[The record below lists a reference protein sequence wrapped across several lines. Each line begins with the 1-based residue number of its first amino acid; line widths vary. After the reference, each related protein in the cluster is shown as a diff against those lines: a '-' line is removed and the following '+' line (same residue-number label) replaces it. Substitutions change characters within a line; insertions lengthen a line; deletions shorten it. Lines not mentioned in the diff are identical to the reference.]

1 MNPFRNTLWLSLG
14 DLAAKVL
21 NFLALVY
28 LARVLGVADYGA
40 FEFAITVLTYFTLLA
55 DAGLEVWS
63 LRETARGADL
73 KSLVSRTLFWKCTFA
88 ASALIILVFA
98 LPLFPA
104 YPGLRSLLFILG
116 AVLVVQ
122 ALNLKWVF
130 LGQEKMRWVA
140 AGLVLAQIFF
150 SVGMVRLVSSSAD
163 LSLAAWVWL
172 VSEIISSLFFGGLYV
187 RSHGFDFTWPGW
199 SEAGKSLK
207 PAFSIGLMQAMG
219 IMNYNFDSLLLGFL
233 AGAEPVGW
241 YKAAYKPITAVLGL
255 PLTYFAGLLPALTR
269 AYTSGQDEFRVLF
282 DRSLRLTLL
291 CCLPIAIGGT
301 FLAQPIIDLLYGP
314 EYAQSVLILK
324 ILAWSAAIVVFRAT
338 LRHGLLAVG
347 RQDLALRAAVVA
359 VGLNILLN
367 SVLISKYGMLGA
379 AFTTVFSDLAWLTIS
394 IVDIGRVIARLN
406 WFSYF
411 FHPLLAGAVMVLSF
425 FLLKEQSWLFQAVAS
440 VGVYGIILVVTGE
453 KETRS
458 WIQKLRLGV
467 S

>member
-1 MNPFRNTLWLSLG
+1 MSPFRNTLWLSLG

-63 LRETARGADL
+63 LRETARGANL
-73 KSLVSRTLFWKCTFA
+73 QSLVSRTLFWKSSFA
-88 ASALIILVFA
+88 ALALVILIVA

-104 YPGLRSLLFILG
+104 YPGLRSLLLILG
-116 AVLVVQ
+116 AVLVIQ

-140 AGLVLAQIFF
+140 TGLVFAQVFF
-150 SVGMVRLVSSSAD
+150 SVGMFRLVSSPED
-163 LSLAAWVWL
+163 LSMAAWVWL
-172 VSEIISSLFFGGLYV
+172 VSEIISSLFFGGLYFRV
-187 RSHGFDFTWPGW
+187 HGFKFAWPGW
-199 SEAGKSLK
+199 SEAAASLK
-207 PAFSIGLMQAMG
+207 PALSIGLMQAMG

-269 AYTSGQDEFRVLF
+269 AFTASREEFWAVF
-282 DRSLRLTLL
+282 ERSLRLTLL
-291 CCLPIAIGGT
+291 CSLPIAIGGT

-314 EYAQSVLILK
+314 DYAQSVLILK
-324 ILAWSAAIVVFRAT
+324 ILAWSAAMVVFRAT

-347 RQDLALRAAVVA
+347 RQDLALRAALVA
-359 VGLNILLN
+359 VSLNILLN
-367 SVLISKYGMLGA
+367 SVLISKFGMLGA

-394 IVDIGRVIARLN
+394 IADFNRVITRLN
-406 WFSYF
+406 WISYL
-411 FHPLLAGAVMVLSF
+411 FHPLLAGGAMALSF
-425 FLLKEQSWLFQAVAS
+425 FLLKEQNWLLQAITGT
-440 VGVYGIILVVTGE
+440 GVYGMVLVISGE

-458 WIQKLRLGV
+458 WIRKLRVGV